1 MGQVRREQGEGAF
14 GWQDSGHSRLVPCS
28 AQPGMPHAGPH
39 LPPGTHSLHLLM
51 MPVFFL
57 AFNVLLA
64 DSDSGSISHDSP

>member
-1 MGQVRREQGEGAF
+1 MA
-14 GWQDSGHSRLVPCS
+14 
-28 AQPGMPHAGPH
+28 MPAWSH
-39 LPPGTHSLHLLM
+39 LPLGTHSLHLFM

>member
-1 MGQVRREQGEGAF
+1 MHLAGRTVA
-14 GWQDSGHSRLVPCS
+14 
-28 AQPGMPHAGPH
+28 MPAWSH
-39 LPPGTHSLHLLM
+39 LPLGTHSLHLLM

>member
-1 MGQVRREQGEGAF
+1 MRRGQGEGAF
-14 GWQDSGHSRLVPCS
+14 GWQDSSHACLVPCNV
-28 AQPGMPHAGPH
+28 QPEMSHAGPH